1 MAAPL
6 AGMRAWVAEAEEVDR
21 AVYAAVAETP
31 TPLLDGA
38 MRRLSNA
45 ADHSKLS
52 IAASAMLA
60 VAGGSSGRRAARTGL
75 ASVAVTSA
83 LVNLVVKRVGRR
95 PRPDR
100 DTQGV
105 PTARHVPMPTSASF
119 PSGHSAAAVAFASGA
134 SSELPA
140 AAVPL
145 FTLAATVAYS
155 RIHTGVHYP
164 GDVIAGATIGAVVA
178 ELTSGAIS
186 RTSRTQRSP
195 GCRPSWPQR

>member
-1 MAAPL
+1 MAPL
-6 AGMRAWVAEAEEVDR
+6 RGVRDWVAEAEQVDR

-52 IAASAMLA
+52 MASSVVLAA
-60 VAGGSSGRRAARTGL
+60 AGGAAGRRAAGTGL

-83 LVNLVVKRVGRR
+83 FVNLIVKRVGRR
-95 PRPDR
+95 RRPDR
-100 DTQGV
+100 ATQGV

-119 PSGHSAAAVAFASGA
+119 PSGHSAAAVAFASGV

-145 FTLAATVAYS
+145 FALAASVAYS
-155 RIHTGVHYP
+155 RVHTGVHYP
-164 GDVIAGATIGAVVA
+164 GDVIAGVTIGAVVA
-178 ELTSGAIS
+178 ELTTGAIS
-186 RTSRTQRSP
+186 RTSTPRHS
-195 GCRPSWPQR
+195 